1 MKKKI
6 IYIAIALTSFSSCN
20 DAFLNRLP
28 ETSLVTENFFNTPS
42 DLSLFVNKLYLSE
55 SPKYWDLGTDNVV
68 ASEKDEILDLLRG
81 NITPSTVGGWS
92 WEQIRELN
100 FFLDNAGKAQGSQE
114 LINHYIGI
122 VRMLRGL
129 EYYNNMVKRYSDAP
143 WYDHALKDTEKEE
156 LYKPQDSRTFLVDKI
171 MEDLEYGTK
180 NILKDLKNRTV
191 YNKWYA
197 YGALARTALHE
208 GTFRK
213 YHDELNLQ
221 TTANQ
226 FLEKAV
232 EACEQI
238 MENTVDFE
246 LYTTGGPD
254 NAYSNL
260 FTSNDLSKCKE
271 IILFKDYSND
281 LNIKHDVAM
290 HVFAYTTNLSR
301 SLMESYLVK
310 QDQKAV
316 PFSSIENYE
325 TKTFMETFENRDPRY
340 RQTFMYPGY
349 VRPGDSKPFVA
360 NMNLG
365 GYPQIKFIPQDPLQN
380 QWGCSYNDL
389 PLMRLGEILLIY
401 AEAKAELGTLT
412 QADLDKTINKLRN
425 RVGMPHMILSEL
437 TTDPVLEKQYP
448 TVKGEMKNAILEIRR
463 ERRVELAC
471 EGFRKDDVFRWK
483 AGKLLE
489 LSQGIYIDKLNTVFD
504 VTGDGVTDV
513 GIFQNSEAVSPIYK
527 KKILYYL
534 EEKGESGYQKS
545 SISLSEGDHGYIVLT
560 NDLANPKKFI
570 EPKYYYFPIPDKQ
583 RERNKNLHETNF
595 WNE

>member
-6 IYIAIALTSFSSCN
+6 IYMAIALTGLCSCN
-20 DAFLNRLP
+20 DSFLDRTP
-28 ETSLVTENFFNTPS
+28 ESSLVTENFFKTPT

-55 SPKYWDLGTDNVV
+55 SPKYWDVATDNVV
-68 ASEKDEILDLLRG
+68 ASERDEVLDLLRG
-81 NITPSTVGGWS
+81 NITPSTVGGWQWS
-92 WEQIRELN
+92 QVRELN
-100 FFLDNAGKAQGSQE
+100 FFLDHAGKAKGSQE
-114 LINHYIGI
+114 LIDHYIGI

-129 EYYNNMVKRYSDAP
+129 EYYNLVKRYSDVP
-143 WYDHALKDTEKEE
+143 WYEHALKDTDKEE
-156 LYKPQDSRTFLVDKI
+156 LYKPQDSRTYVVDKI
-171 MEDLEYGTK
+171 MEDLEYGT
-180 NILKDLKNRTV
+180 NTILKDLKNRTV

-197 YGALARTALHE
+197 YGALARVALHE

-213 YHDELNLQ
+213 YHDELGLQ
-221 TTANQ
+221 STADQ

-232 EACEQI
+232 NACEQI
-238 MENTVDFE
+238 MNNTTDFD
-246 LYTTGGPD
+246 LYTAGGPD
-254 NAYSNL
+254 NAYASIFN
-260 FTSNDLSKCKE
+260 SNDLSKNKE
-271 IILFKDYSND
+271 IILFKDFDHD

-310 QDQKAV
+310 QGDKAV

-325 TKTFMETFENRDPRY
+325 TKTFVETFENRDPRY

-349 VRPGDSKPFVA
+349 VRPGDAKAFVP

-365 GYPQIKFIPQDPLQN
+365 GYPQIKFVSQDPLQN

-412 QADLDKTINKLRN
+412 QDDLDKTINRLRD
-425 RVGMPHMILSEL
+425 RVGMPHMVLSEL
-437 TTDPVLEKQYP
+437 TTDPMLEQQYP
-448 TVKGEMKNAILEIRR
+448 NVGGKLKNAILEIRR

-471 EGFRKDDVFRWK
+471 EGFRKDDIFRWK
-483 AGKLLE
+483 VGKLLE
-489 LSQGIYIDKLNTVFD
+489 MSQGAYIKKLNAVFD

-513 GIFQNSEAVSPIYK
+513 GIFQNSKLVKPIYK

-534 EEKGESGYQKS
+534 EEMGEGGYQKT

-560 NDLANPKKFI
+560 NDIDNPKKFI
-570 EPKYYYFPIPDKQ
+570 EPKYYYYPIPSKQ

-595 WNE
+595 WD